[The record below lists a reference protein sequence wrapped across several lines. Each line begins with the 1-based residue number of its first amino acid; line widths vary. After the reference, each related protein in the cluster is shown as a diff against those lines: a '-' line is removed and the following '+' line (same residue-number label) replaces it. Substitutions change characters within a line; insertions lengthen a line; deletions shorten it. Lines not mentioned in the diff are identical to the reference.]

1 MYPAYKKE
9 RDKNLT
15 QTKEMAKQCLVQLDM
30 QPMGK
35 NQSLTILM
43 ILCYA
48 WRQKPNI
55 TVIWE
60 PTPSRWPQQM
70 QRPTVKY

>member
-48 WRQKPNI
+48 
-55 TVIWE
+55 
-60 PTPSRWPQQM
+60 
-70 QRPTVKY
+70 